1 MKDCG
6 GIARQY
12 TRAVTPRILLQVDDS
27 EDELFLF
34 RRLFEK
40 SGLEGWQL
48 QSANGGEQALRYLRA
63 SQSDRAAKPDLMLVD
78 LRMPIVNG
86 FAVLEWLRGNMPEV
100 RAAVYSSSELKEDR
114 EKAGALGAVAYLP
127 KSEAVSVTEFVRNW
141 DADGNPARGIETS
154 NTQRP

>member
-1 MKDCG
+1 
-6 GIARQY
+6 
-12 TRAVTPRILLQVDDS
+12 VTPRVLLQIDDS

-34 RRLFEK
+34 RRSFEK

-48 QSANGGEQALRYLRA
+48 QSACGGEEALKYLRA
-63 SQSDRAAKPDLMLVD
+63 AQSEKAAKPDLVLVD

-86 FAVLEWLRGNMPEV
+86 FAVLEWLRGNMPEI

-114 EKAGALGAVAYLP
+114 AKASALGAIAYLP

-141 DADGNPARGIETS
+141 TADGNPAPALEAS
-154 NTQRP
+154 NIQRP